1 MTDPRDDADGAGPP
15 PDEGTTDGPR
25 SAEDGSAEGT
35 ESGDDGTPSGDGSS
49 ETDSV
54 RADDPLGSS
63 ANATEPEREGGR
75 FVDSADARDSSGGE
89 RTDSADS
96 GTVVAES
103 VETPGEPRTLDPR
116 VRYNWI
122 VGPLIGATAVAL
134 LAGAATWFAGYEFL
148 PAERQS
154 AAVGVMSVV
163 FLLLAAYGVFK
174 VIYRYRSWRY
184 VVRDESLYLTR
195 GVFTKVQ
202 TVVPYV
208 RVQHID
214 TRRSAFERVL
224 GLSTL
229 VVYTAG
235 SRGADVT
242 VPGLLPE
249 TAEDLQSRLERLA
262 IESEDE
268 DAV

>member
-1 MTDPRDDADGAGPP
+1 MTDPRDDADGTGPP
-15 PDEGTTDGPR
+15 SDDDPTSTAD
-25 SAEDGSAEGT
+25 DGSG
-35 ESGDDGTPSGDGSS
+35 
-49 ETDSV
+49 ETDWASSNDSTGEPTNAPGEKRDGGQSV
-54 RADDPLGSS
+54 TAAPPRDAGVGDPADTP
-63 ANATEPEREGGR
+63 
-75 FVDSADARDSSGGE
+75 GE
-89 RTDSADS
+89 RT
-96 GTVVAES
+96 VVSES

-116 VRYNWI
+116 VRYSWV
-122 VGPLIGATAVAL
+122 VGPLIGAVAAAL
-134 LAGAATWFAGYEFL
+134 VAGAATWFAGHRFL
-148 PAERQS
+148 PADRTS
-154 AAVGVMSVV
+154 AALGVVGVV
-163 FLLLAAYGVFK
+163 FLLFAAYGVFK
-174 VIYRYRSWRY
+174 AVYLYRSWRY
-184 VVRDESLYLTR
+184 VVRTESLYLTR

-242 VPGLLPE
+242 VPGLLPD

>member
-1 MTDPRDDADGAGPP
+1 MG
-15 PDEGTTDGPR
+15 
-25 SAEDGSAEGT
+25 
-35 ESGDDGTPSGDGSS
+35 
-49 ETDSV
+49 
-54 RADDPLGSS
+54 
-63 ANATEPEREGGR
+63 
-75 FVDSADARDSSGGE
+75 
-89 RTDSADS
+89 
-96 GTVVAES
+96 
-103 VETPGEPRTLDPR
+103 
-116 VRYNWI
+116 
-122 VGPLIGATAVAL
+122 
-134 LAGAATWFAGYEFL
+134 
-148 PAERQS
+148 
-154 AAVGVMSVV
+154 VV

-249 TAEDLQSRLERLA
+249 KAEDLQSRLERLA